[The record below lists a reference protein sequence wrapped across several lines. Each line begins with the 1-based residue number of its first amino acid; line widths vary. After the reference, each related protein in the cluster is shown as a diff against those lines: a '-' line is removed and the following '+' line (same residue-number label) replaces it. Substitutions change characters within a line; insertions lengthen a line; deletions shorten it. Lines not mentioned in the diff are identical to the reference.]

1 MAGSRSDGDVNLL
14 MNEILDALEIIKKQL
29 PNGELKAIQEKI
41 TNIDSTQEDM
51 KEDLRAIKRQLLD
64 PEDGIVVRVN
74 KNTEFRKKSEAEEKD
89 FQKLITEHH
98 DLQAFKTK
106 KEAEEKEYQKMLDE
120 HKEILSFKT
129 TVTRVLWIIF
139 TALAGII
146 LAMVFG
152 QQLK

>member
-1 MAGSRSDGDVNLL
+1 MADSRTNNDVNLM

-41 TNIDSTQEDM
+41 TSIDATQEDM

-74 KNTEFRKKSEAEEKD
+74 KNTEFRKRSEAEEKD
-89 FQKLITEHH
+89 FQQLMTEHH
-98 DLQAFKTK
+98 DLQAFKK
-106 KEAEEKEYQKMLDE
+106 KEEEDEKEYQKMLDE

-146 LAMVFG
+146 LAMAFG
-152 QQLK
+152 QQMK

>member
-1 MAGSRSDGDVNLL
+1 MAGSRSDGDVNLM

-29 PNGELKAIQEKI
+29 PNGELKAIQERI
-41 TNIDSTQEDM
+41 TSIDSTQEDM

-74 KNTEFRKKSEAEEKD
+74 KNTEFRKKTEAEEKD

-98 DLQAFKTK
+98 DLQAFKKK
-106 KEAEEKEYQKMLDE
+106 KEEEETGYQKMMDE

-139 TALAGII
+139 TVLAGII